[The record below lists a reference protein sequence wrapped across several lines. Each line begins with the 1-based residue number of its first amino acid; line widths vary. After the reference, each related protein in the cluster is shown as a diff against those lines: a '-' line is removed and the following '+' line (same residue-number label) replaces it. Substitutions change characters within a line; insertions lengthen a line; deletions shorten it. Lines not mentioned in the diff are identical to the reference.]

1 MEIRHLRC
9 FLAVAEELH
18 FARAAERLH
27 IEQSPLSRTIKE
39 LEESLGEQLFIRT
52 SRSTR
57 LTRAGKLF
65 LEHVPRIFT
74 ALQQARDSVNAATNG
89 FHGQL
94 RIALSDG
101 ITPSRLP
108 SLLALCRQEEPEVEI
123 RLFEV
128 PLSQQIKGLHD
139 DLYDVGFAQSD
150 EVGEGITAE
159 AVWSDALMV
168 AVPARH
174 PLLKHRRIPLE
185 EVLRYPLVLCDPHVC
200 EGHARQVERVLRR
213 IDMEPLIAERVASCD
228 LMMALVSAG
237 FALGLAGA
245 PHIAGSREPGIVAR
259 PLAGR
264 SPMLTTYVLH
274 REGGSSDVL
283 SRFIERVQAI
293 ESPDGIRATPPLN
306 PIPKRKSSHD
316 HEADRPIPVGRR
328 AVRLRPVRNT
338 ETGSQCTDRG
348 RAGRR
353 SCAPEGAAPPMQ
365 DRASDDG
372 RCAVQ
377 PRGRSNEQALLRR
390 RQGALHAIGNAAEAL
405 TVGGLPHI
413 LIFFLDTPQRAQA
426 CGVFTDFVPA

>member
-1 MEIRHLRC
+1 MELRHLRC

-39 LEESLGEQLFIRT
+39 LEEDLGEQLFVRT

-65 LEHVPRIFT
+65 LEHVPRVFA
-74 ALQQARDSVNAATNG
+74 ALEQARDSVNAAANG

-128 PLSQQIKGLHD
+128 PLSQQLKGLHD

-150 EVGEGITAE
+150 EVGDGIAAE
-159 AVWSDALMV
+159 PIWSDPLMV

-174 PLLKHRRIPLE
+174 PLLKHKRIPLD
-185 EVLRYPLVLCDPHVC
+185 EVLRYPLVLCDPKVC

-213 IDMEPLIAERVASCD
+213 AEQEPLIAERVASCD

-245 PHIAGSREPGIVAR
+245 PHIASSREPGVVAR

-264 SPMLTTYVLH
+264 SPMLTTYLLH
-274 REGGSSDVL
+274 REAETSGVL
-283 SRFIERVQAI
+283 VRFIERVQAI
-293 ESPDGIRATPPLN
+293 ESPEGGRLVPP
-306 PIPKRKSSHD
+306 
-316 HEADRPIPVGRR
+316 
-328 AVRLRPVRNT
+328 
-338 ETGSQCTDRG
+338 
-348 RAGRR
+348 
-353 SCAPEGAAPPMQ
+353 PE
-365 DRASDDG
+365 SDQEE
-372 RCAVQ
+372 V
-377 PRGRSNEQALLRR
+377 EL
-390 RQGALHAIGNAAEAL
+390 
-405 TVGGLPHI
+405 
-413 LIFFLDTPQRAQA
+413 
-426 CGVFTDFVPA
+426 